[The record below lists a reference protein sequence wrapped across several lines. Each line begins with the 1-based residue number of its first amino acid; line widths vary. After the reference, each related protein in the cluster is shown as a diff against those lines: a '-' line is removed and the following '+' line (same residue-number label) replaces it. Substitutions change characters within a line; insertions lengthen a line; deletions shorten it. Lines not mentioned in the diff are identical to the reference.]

1 MIKKRRNSKFVLEDS
16 NLEMDLVEGFSN
28 ELTYWQRIDA
38 IIFVGRRPGCTQ

>member
-1 MIKKRRNSKFVLEDS
+1 MQQKQLGFIGEPV
-16 NLEMDLVEGFSN
+16 EMDLVEGFSN